1 MMVGARWEWEE
12 EECSEQ
18 ECSSTLEDD
27 IGVEGVAR
35 SETGLWMDW
44 EAGVEGVEGEAGE
57 PTPASRIPVI
67 VHGLRRL
74 REDLKGVLDTGPGGA
89 GSGLDMAEQAGD
101 KLRARRLEAGG
112 E

>member
-18 ECSSTLEDD
+18 ECSNTVVDD
-27 IGVEGVAR
+27 KGVEGVAR

-44 EAGVEGVEGEAGE
+44 EAGVEGEAGE

-67 VHGLRRL
+67 VHGLRRPGVDL
-74 REDLKGVLDTGPGGA
+74 RGVLETGPGGA
-89 GSGLDMAEQAGD
+89 GSGLDMVEPAGD